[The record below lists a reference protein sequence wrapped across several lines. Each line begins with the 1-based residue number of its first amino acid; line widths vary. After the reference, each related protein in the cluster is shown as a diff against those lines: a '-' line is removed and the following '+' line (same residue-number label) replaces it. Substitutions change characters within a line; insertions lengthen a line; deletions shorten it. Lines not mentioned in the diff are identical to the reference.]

1 MTLPSCSNEGTT
13 IVDEERDQQN
23 HSFQCNNDSNNWIDV
38 LGSDKQN
45 KLSRYDRILTNTI
58 EENTIEDLKKQN
70 QYKGKL
76 CALFVFVLHYT
87 SGFIRHV
94 STQIFMTG
102 FTLSP
107 RIDCNKHSIRHC

>member
-23 HSFQCNNDSNNWIDV
+23 HSFQCDNDSNNWIDV
-38 LGSDKQN
+38 IGSDKQN
-45 KLSRYDRILTNTI
+45 KLSQYDRILTR
-58 EENTIEDLKKQN
+58 TIEDLKKQY

-102 FTLSP
+102 FTFYHRWPPFIML
-107 RIDCNKHSIRHC
+107 